1 MVGGNLG
8 TPKIAGAVSSGSF
21 ALRRET
27 APHRYIYIYTHTP
40 QVNICVILYIVLC
53 FTERIELYLSKKKKK
68 REENSEMAGE
78 RGKVEEEK
86 NDYLGVRVKK
96 KC

>member
-1 MVGGNLG
+1 M
-8 TPKIAGAVSSGSF
+8 
-21 ALRRET
+21 
-27 APHRYIYIYTHTP
+27 
-40 QVNICVILYIVLC
+40 YIVLC

-86 NDYLGVRVKK
+86 NDYLGV
-96 KC
+96 

>member
-1 MVGGNLG
+1 MCNCVYSLM
-8 TPKIAGAVSSGSF
+8 
-21 ALRRET
+21 LHRENRT
-27 APHRYIYIYTHTP
+27 LPI
-40 QVNICVILYIVLC
+40 
-53 FTERIELYLSKKKKK
+53 KKKKK